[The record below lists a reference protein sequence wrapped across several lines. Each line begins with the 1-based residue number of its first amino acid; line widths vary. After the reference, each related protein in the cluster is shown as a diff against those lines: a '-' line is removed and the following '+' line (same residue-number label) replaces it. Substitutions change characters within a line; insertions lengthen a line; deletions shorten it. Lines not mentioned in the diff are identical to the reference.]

1 MFESQE
7 GRLTSL
13 DGIRALSILWV
24 IAFHTVWYL
33 GFYISTSDYSTIVR
47 SGPVHRFFLE
57 GYYGVDMFFVLS
69 GFLISTMLIKD
80 IQSNDRISLRAF
92 YIRRFFRIV
101 PVYVF
106 MLLVNAVLLKMNN
119 QNIWANLL
127 FINNFIPIQ
136 QQAMGWTWSLAIEE
150 QFYLL
155 FPVLLIV
162 LFKFGRRRY
171 IGILA
176 GLIVFAFL
184 VRFWIVV
191 SRGPFY
197 PLVLHPSFGLEP
209 FTRYFDLVYDKTH
222 ARIGAILFGILAA
235 FLISFTN
242 IRELLKSNRSIFK
255 AGMTVGFVYVIWAVF
270 SRSTCL
276 YGYCANPTSNAFAI
290 LYETIKHYA
299 IAMVVS
305 LSVIYCVLAGETSR
319 ISRVLSSRSF
329 YPIAELSYSA
339 YLVHPIVIN
348 VVYFFFLQGRDIKSF
363 NLIVLVVGMQCLVFS
378 VSLLTY
384 RGIERPFRAWGRR
397 IAKSYANP
405 PQQPVKC

>member
-1 MFESQE
+1 
-7 GRLTSL
+7 
-13 DGIRALSILWV
+13 
-24 IAFHTVWYL
+24 
-33 GFYISTSDYSTIVR
+33 
-47 SGPVHRFFLE
+47 
-57 GYYGVDMFFVLS
+57 
-69 GFLISTMLIKD
+69 
-80 IQSNDRISLRAF
+80 
-92 YIRRFFRIV
+92 
-101 PVYVF
+101 

-119 QNIWANLL
+119 RNIWANLL

-155 FPVLLIV
+155 FPVLFIV

-171 IGILA
+171 ISILA

-197 PLVLHPSFGLEP
+197 PLVLHPSFGLEA
-209 FTRYFDLVYDKTH
+209 FARYLDLVYDKTY

-242 IRELLKSNRSIFK
+242 IREFFKWNRGIFR
-255 AGMTVGFVYVIWAVF
+255 AGLTVGFGYLIWAIF
-270 SRSTCL
+270 SRSTCV
-276 YGYCANPTSNAFAI
+276 YDYCANPTSNAFAI

-305 LSVIYCVLAGETSR
+305 LSVIYCVVAGETSR

-348 VVYFFFLQGRDIKSF
+348 VLYFFFLQGRDIKSF
-363 NLIVLVVGMQCLVFS
+363 NLIVLIVGMQCLVFS